1 MEAERSRKSN
11 RGGTAHCN
19 RGPSGPRIAMKGPS
33 RAEVVPRRP
42 RAVIQ
47 KGRTVRWRKGQRQP
61 NKQKTTANHSLQ
73 AESPLKQ
80 VKNENYN
87 YRLSMGLNSRKK
99 SMAAQ
104 RGFVLQQSLQKVF
117 KWTSPLS
124 DQRPQHGV
132 AKPWSRCRSGALQ
145 CSNAGC
151 IHVKMEQWYAVLHA
165 VEKTFLVAQPI
176 QVVALTSPEAC

>member
-1 MEAERSRKSN
+1 MRDCNRGPKRYRSGTEAAPRIAMEAERSRKSN

-47 KGRTVRWRKGQRQP
+47 EGRTVRWRKGQRQP

-80 VKNENYN
+80 VK
-87 YRLSMGLNSRKK
+87 RKLQLQTINGPQFSKEEHGSAARVCAPAK
-99 SMAAQ
+99 SPK
-104 RGFVLQQSLQKVF
+104 SLQMDF
-117 KWTSPLS
+117 TS
-124 DQRPQHGV
+124 
-132 AKPWSRCRSGALQ
+132 W
-145 CSNAGC
+145 
-151 IHVKMEQWYAVLHA
+151 
-165 VEKTFLVAQPI
+165 
-176 QVVALTSPEAC
+176 